1 MDKEVRKVTF
11 FQKAGKL
18 SYRKQSIGK
27 FIAKLKNAHFPHF
40 KSSGQKK
47 YPARLAEPC
56 GVGLVFISTNILL
69 RGLYLY
75 FQLKGLEI

>member
-1 MDKEVRKVTF
+1 MSF
-11 FQKAGKL
+11 
-18 SYRKQSIGK
+18 
-27 FIAKLKNAHFPHF
+27 LKNAHFPHF